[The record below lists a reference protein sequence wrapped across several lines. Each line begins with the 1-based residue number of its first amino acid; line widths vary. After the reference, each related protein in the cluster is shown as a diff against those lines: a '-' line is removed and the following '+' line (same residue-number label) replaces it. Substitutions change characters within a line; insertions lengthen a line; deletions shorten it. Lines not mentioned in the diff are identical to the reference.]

1 MSNNTNTNV
10 PTSGYSQPVDPLPGS
25 ITANPDGTL
34 TAYTPATTGIRRI
47 KLGRHPEV
55 TAGAFGNGRK
65 HNGIKYRRSAL
76 IRRFR

>member
-1 MSNNTNTNV
+1 MSTDQTVN
-10 PTSGYSQPVDPLPGS
+10 

-34 TAYTPATTGIRRI
+34 AAKPAKIPLKYRRRGW
-47 KLGRHPEV
+47 GRHPEV

-65 HNGIKYRRSAL
+65 HNGIKYRRSSL

>member
-1 MSNNTNTNV
+1 MSTNQTVN
-10 PTSGYSQPVDPLPGS
+10 

-34 TAYTPATTGIRRI
+34 AAKPAKIPLKYRPCR
-47 KLGRHPEV
+47 GRHPET

-65 HNGIKYRRSAL
+65 HNGIKYRRSSL

>member
-1 MSNNTNTNV
+1 MSTDQTVN
-10 PTSGYSQPVDPLPGS
+10 

-34 TAYTPATTGIRRI
+34 AAKPAKPAKIPLKFRPRR
-47 KLGRHPEV
+47 GRHPET

-65 HNGIKYRRSAL
+65 HNGIKYRRSSL